1 MFSWAQM
8 WLFNIL
14 IPTIILILFTTWVNR
29 WILFSSNAR
38 QPWAGKKLWEFFKKS
53 KFLPE
58 ECTYLSQIC
67 LLKSELHT
75 GQTGILLS
83 TDCLFFFHKMTKQKT
98 NFGVHGHVHVTS
110 SPKCFFYNNYF
121 SHQFNHQN
129 VSREKQLALS
139 SGFCFYNNNN
149 NKNRKKY

>member
-1 MFSWAQM
+1 MNSVQFECKTTMGRKKNFENSLRSPSSFQK
-8 WLFNIL
+8 NVL
-14 IPTIILILFTTWVNR
+14 ICH
-29 WILFSSNAR
+29 
-38 QPWAGKKLWEFFKKS
+38 KS
-53 KFLPE
+53 V
-58 ECTYLSQIC
+58 

-83 TDCLFFFHKMTKQKT
+83 IDCLFFLNKMTKQKT

-149 NKNRKKY
+149 KNRKKY